1 MKKWYCFAALLC
13 AAALL
18 AGCAPIEKQT
28 ADASS
33 CGVAVERGLDLS
45 DHSKEDYVLC
55 AEENGLKLYV
65 QPSTTAFYVE
75 TAAQEKW
82 FSCPEDRENDWFADG
97 IYKMEMA
104 SLMVVQYTDTSNGE
118 SSRFNTMTGSVY
130 DNTYRLSTLES
141 GFRVDYEFSE
151 YNVTI
156 PLCVYLEDGMLRV
169 RVLLDQIEK
178 QDGFFI
184 RSIALLPFFGAGGE
198 ADEGYLFVAD
208 GEGGIIRFNNGKNTF
223 SPYQRP
229 IYGQEPTEL
238 PENYDLQVAD
248 TAVRLP
254 VYGIRRN
261 DAAFLAVVEES
272 AASGQL
278 CAYTNLQQTGYA
290 NTYVDFQVMS
300 EMDYDFGNAKTP
312 MYEEGD
318 FAETQIGVAYRFLSG
333 DDADYSGM
341 ARSYRQY
348 LIDGGVQP
356 AASEDPALYLNLV
369 GGVNKTVSRLGIQ
382 SKQTVALTTTEQVV
396 AIASWLRE
404 RGVDNLVIR
413 YTDWQKQ
420 ELAGKTPDS
429 LKIAG
434 TLQKGGVSLS
444 DLLNR
449 REFVFYP
456 SLDAV
461 TTFSKAGFFKKTFGT
476 ATDLSGVTRR
486 WNAYSPGLGF
496 GTGDTYYRL
505 SAGKRME
512 ALTAIGKL
520 ADKYDRLACSDIVN
534 ELYNDFRDTVCK
546 RDRMSRKITS
556 WLSGIS
562 SDLLL
567 VNPNAYAFGAAE
579 RITSAPI
586 TSSGQDL
593 IDVSVPFYGIV
604 MSGLRTYASQPLNAG
619 AGDDAVLRAL
629 ESGTLPAFTW
639 IYADV
644 SVLKNTDQSALSGC
658 GFVRT
663 RESAVK
669 LYALY
674 SRLYT
679 ATEGS
684 ALHAHSVVAD
694 GVTVSTYENGA
705 TVYINFN
712 EQETTLP
719 DGTRLAGRSCRMTKG
734 GDFDEQTT
742 PPVL

>member
-1 MKKWYCFAALLC
+1 
-13 AAALL
+13 
-18 AGCAPIEKQT
+18 
-28 ADASS
+28 
-33 CGVAVERGLDLS
+33 
-45 DHSKEDYVLC
+45 
-55 AEENGLKLYV
+55 
-65 QPSTTAFYVE
+65 
-75 TAAQEKW
+75 
-82 FSCPEDRENDWFADG
+82 
-97 IYKMEMA
+97 
-104 SLMVVQYTDTSNGE
+104 
-118 SSRFNTMTGSVY
+118 
-130 DNTYRLSTLES
+130 
-141 GFRVDYEFSE
+141 
-151 YNVTI
+151 
-156 PLCVYLEDGMLRV
+156 
-169 RVLLDQIEK
+169 
-178 QDGFFI
+178 
-184 RSIALLPFFGAGGE
+184 
-198 ADEGYLFVAD
+198 
-208 GEGGIIRFNNGKNTF
+208 
-223 SPYQRP
+223 
-229 IYGQEPTEL
+229 
-238 PENYDLQVAD
+238 
-248 TAVRLP
+248 
-254 VYGIRRN
+254 
-261 DAAFLAVVEES
+261 
-272 AASGQL
+272 
-278 CAYTNLQQTGYA
+278 
-290 NTYVDFQVMS
+290 
-300 EMDYDFGNAKTP
+300 
-312 MYEEGD
+312 
-318 FAETQIGVAYRFLSG
+318 
-333 DDADYSGM
+333 
-341 ARSYRQY
+341 
-348 LIDGGVQP
+348 
-356 AASEDPALYLNLV
+356 
-369 GGVNKTVSRLGIQ
+369 
-382 SKQTVALTTTEQVV
+382 
-396 AIASWLRE
+396 
-404 RGVDNLVIR
+404 
-413 YTDWQKQ
+413 
-420 ELAGKTPDS
+420 
-429 LKIAG
+429 
-434 TLQKGGVSLS
+434 
-444 DLLNR
+444 
-449 REFVFYP
+449 
-456 SLDAV
+456 
-461 TTFSKAGFFKKTFGT
+461 
-476 ATDLSGVTRR
+476 
-486 WNAYSPGLGF
+486 
-496 GTGDTYYRL
+496 
-505 SAGKRME
+505 ME

-644 SVLKNTDQSALSGC
+644 SVLKNKDHSALSGC